1 MAVVIAKSRPLLAT
15 AVRVLVAVIVP
26 GIASNAVADS
36 VESRPLA
43 PAAHRHQP
51 QNDSAPLG
59 KTDSTLSATTVQTA
73 ASLAG
78 VVALI
83 VVLGVTV
90 RLVSRRSGGLM
101 AALGAGGRA
110 PSGILE
116 VLGRY
121 PVGRG
126 STLILLKMDRRVL
139 LLCQG
144 RAGKL
149 GGATMTTLTEV
160 TDAEDVASILL
171 KVRDEEGDSLA
182 RKFQG
187 MLSASDR
194 AAAAALAEP
203 AGATV
208 AEAAPA
214 SLPRAARP
222 HATQN
227 QPSAIRS
234 RLQNLRAPAGGGR

>member
-1 MAVVIAKSRPLLAT
+1 MRRPRVGGCIAALLITCAASVVSAQSP
-15 AVRVLVAVIVP
+15 
-26 GIASNAVADS
+26 
-36 VESRPLA
+36 ESKPLA
-43 PAAHRHQP
+43 PAAKQP
-51 QNDSAPLG
+51 VKAESAPLG
-59 KTDSTLSATTVQTA
+59 KAESGISAGTVQTI

-90 RLVSRRSGGLM
+90 RLVSRRSGGLLSAM
-101 AALGAGGRA
+101 GAGGRA

-126 STLILLKMDRRVL
+126 STLILLKLDRRVL

-149 GGATMTTLTEV
+149 GGATMTTLSEII
-160 TDAEDVASILL
+160 DAEDVASILL
-171 KVRDEEGDSLA
+171 KTRDEEGETLA

-187 MLSASDR
+187 LLSASDR
-194 AAAAALAEP
+194 AAAAALDEQP
-203 AGATV
+203 
-208 AEAAPA
+208 AAPF
-214 SLPRAARP
+214 AAAPQATPKLRVTPP
-222 HATQN
+222 HPTQR

-234 RLQNLRAPAGGGR
+234 RLQSMSSGGAA